1 MRQVGK
7 KIGVTKKSELR
18 VMGQKFLDQGTDQE
32 YLSATGGF
40 SKTYMMETDPDGTD
54 ELRPL
59 VAPVKPNMMV
69 S

>member
-1 MRQVGK
+1 
-7 KIGVTKKSELR
+7 
-18 VMGQKFLDQGTDQE
+18 MGQKFLDQGTDQE